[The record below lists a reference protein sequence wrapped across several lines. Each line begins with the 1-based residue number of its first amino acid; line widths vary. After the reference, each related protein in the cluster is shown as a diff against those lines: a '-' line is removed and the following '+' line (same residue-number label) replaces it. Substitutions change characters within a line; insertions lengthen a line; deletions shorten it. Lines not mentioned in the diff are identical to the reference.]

1 MTHQAVDLA
10 RTDQDSFAIGTSSIA
25 LQSIREP
32 RVSVA
37 IWERQLPP
45 VAERKLASWGARAP
59 LAFDA
64 LLDSASYDIGRV
76 VRDVDEELRA
86 WLLDDMAHLVEH
98 FLSFAEVSR
107 FRLHFGAVPDDQC
120 RKFHVDYFRLRMV
133 TTYAGPGTEWLPE
146 TAVNRSALEP
156 SPELAHEANRRIVK
170 TPDAV
175 RQAGAGDVVLLK
187 GAYFGSGSA
196 RAAVH
201 RSPPI
206 ERQGATRV
214 VLVATA
220 YRSDS

>member
-1 MTHQAVDLA
+1 
-10 RTDQDSFAIGTSSIA
+10 SIH
-25 LQSIREP
+25 EP

-45 VAERKLASWGARAP
+45 VVERKLASWGARAP

-64 LLDSASYDIGRV
+64 LLDSASYDISRA

-86 WLLDDMAHLVEH
+86 WLVDDMALLVEH
-98 FLSFAEVSR
+98 FLSLAEVSR
-107 FRLHFGAVPDDQC
+107 FRLHFGAVPTDQC

-146 TAVNRSALEP
+146 TAVNRAELEP

-170 TPDAV
+170 SFDAV

-187 GAYFGSGSA
+187 GAYFGSGSSH
-196 RAAVH
+196 AAVH

-214 VLVATA
+214 VLVTTA